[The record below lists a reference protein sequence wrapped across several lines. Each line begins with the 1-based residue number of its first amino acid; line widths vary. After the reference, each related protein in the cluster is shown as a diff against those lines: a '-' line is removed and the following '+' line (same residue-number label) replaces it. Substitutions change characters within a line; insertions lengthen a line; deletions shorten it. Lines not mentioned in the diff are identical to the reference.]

1 MQIIKKNLILYVSVF
16 VLLLGANIFTFHNH
30 SFYNNPI
37 VRIDSADTAPS
48 NSASKSSN
56 SEESLYDQVLEGRIM
71 NSVYK
76 GQTIILKN
84 SFFSSELYQ
93 DSFSKGDEVF
103 ITLNSQG
110 STSLSG
116 TITGL
121 KRDKYVVLL
130 LSALLMLLVFLEKRK
145 GLLTMISLFLNIT
158 VFYSLLTW
166 YQDGT
171 DILTVC
177 ILASLF
183 FTLFSLTFL
192 NGFSRKTLA
201 AVLSTILSVTTT
213 MAIFMVVMNN
223 SREIDFAYMEY
234 LIMPGDARAIFLSG
248 ILIGGLG
255 SIMDIAITMSSAIN
269 EIQRKNPSV
278 TVKALFSS
286 GRTIGDDI
294 MGTMINVLL
303 FTYVCGGIPMTI
315 LLLKNDIPPANIISV
330 YMPYEIYRFLIGS
343 IGILLAIPV
352 SLVISILFTKGG
364 KHLCFWH

>member
-16 VLLLGANIFTFHNH
+16 ILLLGANIFAFHNYTL
-30 SFYNNPI
+30 YNNPI
-37 VRIDSADTAPS
+37 VRIDTADTTPANAAAENTS
-48 NSASKSSN
+48 
-56 SEESLYDQVLEGRIM
+56 SEEILYNQVLEGRIM
-71 NSVYK
+71 NGVYK
-76 GQTIILKN
+76 GQIILLKN
-84 SFFSSELYQ
+84 SFSSSELYQ

-130 LSALLMLLVFLEKRK
+130 LSALMMLLVFLEKRK

-158 VFYSLLTW
+158 VFYSLLTC

-183 FTLFSLTFL
+183 FTLFSLAFL

-201 AVLSTILSVTTT
+201 AVISTILSVTVT

-223 SREIDFAYMEY
+223 SREMDFAYMDY
-234 LIMPGDARAIFLSG
+234 LIMPRDARGIFLSG

-269 EIQRKNPSV
+269 EIQHKNPSV

-286 GRTIGDDI
+286 GRAIGDDI

-303 FTYVCGGIPMTI
+303 FTYVCGGIPMI
-315 LLLKNDIPPANIISV
+315 LLLLKNDIPPASIISV

-343 IGILLAIPV
+343 IGILLAIPI
-352 SLVISILFTKGG
+352 SLAISVLFTKGG